1 MFFVEALRL
10 YTDTCP
16 CATVGT
22 WEGSTVRLLEE
33 RGILVK
39 VHFVDNT
46 AHLLTRGDNRRP
58 LCFSLQFSLCCRPC
72 FESLGSVRKKMAE
85 TRGLQGLLA
94 SQGQEWLEFRG
105 KVSFSKSCELSL
117 LPA

>member
-1 MFFVEALRL
+1 MVIGGGV
-10 YTDTCP
+10 DTSKS
-16 CATVGT
+16 AFLWT
-22 WEGSTVRLLEE
+22 
-33 RGILVK
+33 IQA
-39 VHFVDNT
+39 

-105 KVSFSKSCELSL
+105 KVCFSKSCEMSL
-117 LPA
+117 LPVINKLYQLQNKL